1 VKDRVGND
9 IGATTTLVDWLTIDW
24 QTVNKRVRNLRR
36 RIYRAT
42 QMNQWNRVRSL
53 MKLMLRSYSNLL
65 WSVRRVT
72 QLNGGRKTAGIDGQ
86 TILTPEQ
93 RVKLVNQMQAHS
105 LWQVRPAKRIYIPK
119 ANGKQRPLGILCIQ
133 DRVAQTQVKN
143 ALEPSWEARFEA
155 NSYGFRPGRSCQ
167 DAIDQTWIRLNQGHD
182 SWVLDADIQSAFD
195 TISHEFI
202 LEAIGQCPGRERIRQ
217 WLKAGYVEAEV
228 FHATEAGT
236 PQGGVISPLLAN
248 IALDGMDKL
257 LAEFHDIV
265 TFPRTEVGREGQLG
279 KRRVSRYGFIRY
291 ADDFLVTA
299 RSKAALEAVVPILQ
313 EWLQARGLSLNEE
326 KTRFVHK
333 DDGFDFLGF
342 HIQSRQGKCLIC
354 PQAEKVKAKL
364 QAVKDWLKAHLH
376 TPPELVI
383 RFLNPLLQGWGRY
396 YRHVVSKRV
405 FNDMDDQIW
414 RAIWRWCLRRHPNK
428 SKTWVANRY
437 FHALNYRHWVFAAR
451 VQTRSGNEKL
461 IALFRLDSLP
471 IERHIKARG
480 TASPDDPQLLDY
492 WKQRQLRQGKLYWSK
507 GSKYYRLAQSQQW
520 QCPVCG
526 DLLINGEE
534 IHAHHLRPVVSG
546 GGDGEENLLLLHAA
560 CHQQVHGTKKVS
572 SELQEA

>member
-9 IGATTTLVDWLTIDW
+9 IGARTTLIEWASIDW
-24 QTVNKRVRNLRR
+24 ALINKRVRNLRR
-36 RIYRAT
+36 RIYQAT
-42 QMNQWNRVRSL
+42 QMYQWNRVRSL

-72 QLNGGRKTAGIDGQ
+72 QLNAGRKTAGIDGQ
-86 TILTPEQ
+86 TILTPSQ
-93 RVKLVNQMQAHS
+93 RVKLVNQMQAYS

-119 ANGKQRPLGILCIQ
+119 ANGKQRPLGIPCVR

-167 DAIDQTWIRLNQGHD
+167 DALDQTWIRLNKGHD

-195 TISHEFI
+195 TISHEFM
-202 LEAIGQCPGRERIRQ
+202 LEAIGPCPGRELIRQ

-228 FHATEAGT
+228 FHATPAGT

-257 LAEFHDIV
+257 LSQFHDI
-265 TFPRTEVGREGQLG
+265 TTYARTERGRAGQLG
-279 KRRVSRYGFIRY
+279 KRKVSRYGFIRY

-299 RSKAALEAVVPILQ
+299 RSKEALEAVVPVL
-313 EWLQARGLSLNEE
+313 EAWLQTRGLALNGE
-326 KTRFVHK
+326 KTRIVHK
-333 DDGFDFLGF
+333 DEGFNFLGF
-342 HIQSRQGKCLIC
+342 HIQSRQGKCLIT
-354 PQAEKVKAKL
+354 PQAEKVNAKL
-364 QAVKDWLKAHLH
+364 QAVRGWLKAHLH
-376 TPPELVI
+376 TSPALVI

-396 YRHVVSKRV
+396 YRHGVSKRV
-405 FNDMDDQIW
+405 FNHMDDQIW
-414 RAIWRWCLRRHPNK
+414 KAIWRWCLRRHPNK

-437 FHALNYRHWVFAAR
+437 FRSLDYRHWVFAATI
-451 VQTRSGNEKL
+451 QTRSGSEKS

-471 IERHIKARG
+471 IERHIKVRG
-480 TASPDDPQLLDY
+480 TASPDDPQLHIY
-492 WKQRQLRQGKLYWSK
+492 WQQRQLRQGKLYWSK

-520 QCPVCG
+520 HCPVCG
-526 DLLINGEE
+526 ELLVNGEE
-534 IHAHHLRPVVSG
+534 IHAHHLHPVGLG
-546 GGDGEENLLLLHAA
+546 GSDGEENLVLLHAT
-560 CHQQVHGTKKVS
+560 CHQQVHGTTKAS